1 MSEENKN
8 EIGTI
13 GWFDLTVNQADEIR
27 DFYSKVVGWETKPV
41 SMGDYNDYNM
51 IAPESGNPVTGIC
64 HARGFNEGLPAKW
77 LIYITVENLE
87 ESVKQ
92 CNESGG
98 KVVFG
103 PKSMGE
109 HGSFCVIEDPAGA
122 VAGLIEP
129 KR

>member
-1 MSEENKN
+1 MSDENKN
-8 EIGTI
+8 EVGSVSWIDLTI
-13 GWFDLTVNQADEIR
+13 GQAEEIR
-27 DFYSKVVGWETKPV
+27 DFYSKVVGWKSEPV
-41 SMGDYNDYNM
+41 SMGDYSDYSM
-51 IAPESGNPVTGIC
+51 IVPESGKPAAGIC
-64 HARGFNEGLPAKW
+64 HARGTNEGLPAKW

-87 ESVKQ
+87 ESIRQ

-103 PKSMGE
+103 PKPLGNY
-109 HGSFCVIEDPAGA
+109 GSFCVIEDPAGA